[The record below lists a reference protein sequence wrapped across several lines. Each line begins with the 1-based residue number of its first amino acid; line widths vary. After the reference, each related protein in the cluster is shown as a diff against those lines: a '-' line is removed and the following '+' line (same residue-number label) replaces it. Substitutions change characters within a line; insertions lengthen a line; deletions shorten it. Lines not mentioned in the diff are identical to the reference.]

1 MAAWSSPV
9 WPNGSVIE
17 SLRSS
22 ISMRFYLRMGNRC
35 PHFSAPARPRA
46 KDAVWV
52 DRKMTPHPVR
62 CFTETLRV
70 SGAYLTI
77 AEKLYIR
84 ALDFPST
91 SFDAALDRCRTD
103 RAWRTN
109 EMKCGHDV
117 MIDQPAELA
126 TILEGLG

>member
-1 MAAWSSPV
+1 MVAPIPAASFRV
-9 WPNGSVIE
+9 N
-17 SLRSS
+17 
-22 ISMRFYLRMGNRC
+22 
-35 PHFSAPARPRA
+35 A

-52 DRKMTPHPVR
+52 DSKMTPHPVR